1 MYQSE
6 FCEVSYNEELN
17 IVFVTWKKFCRDKD
31 YRGPMCYALAIMKDH
46 KGCNYC
52 ADTRNGFENEEADTQ
67 WVFDVFLPQAA
78 AASCQKIFFI
88 VDADNSLKKE
98 LEGQAAQLGKQ
109 FEVHYCLGL
118 EDVKQILKEQAAD
131 A

>member
-17 IVFVTWKKFCRDKD
+17 LAFVIWKKFCRGND
-31 YRGPMCYALAIMKDH
+31 YTDPLCYALALMKDH
-46 KGCNYC
+46 SGCNYC

-78 AASCQKIFFI
+78 ETSCKKIFFI
-88 VDADNSLKKE
+88 TDDNNTLKEE
-98 LEGQAAQLGKQ
+98 LEGQSTELGKQ
-109 FEVHYCLGL
+109 FDVHYCFGL
-118 EDVKQILKEQAAD
+118 ECVKKILTK
-131 A
+131 